1 MNTDLN
7 FTRREIVYALTFA
20 ITSALL
26 PNHSAARAGK
36 DQSQIPVRDD
46 GKPLTF
52 GLLLFPNLTAL
63 DLVAPQLVMS
73 KLPNSVVHLV
83 AESPNPVM
91 SDSDVAIVPSMT
103 FEQCPEDLDV
113 FFVPGGPKGTLT
125 ALQNDRLL
133 DFVSHR
139 GSRARYVTSVCTGSV
154 LLGAAGL
161 LKGYKAASYWG
172 TLDILPVFG
181 ATPVNER
188 VVKDRDRITGGGIT
202 AGLDFGLELAAELR
216 GEKRARLQQLIM
228 EYDPKPPF
236 DSGSLVTASP
246 ETVAHARELLGPS
259 LLAIRAEAERAARRR
274 GLTPP

>member
-1 MNTDLN
+1 MNRDLN
-7 FTRREIVYALTFA
+7 FTRREVFSALTFA
-20 ITSALL
+20 TTSALL
-26 PNHSAARAGK
+26 TSDSAAQTAAK
-36 DQSQIPVRDD
+36 DQSQLVARDSE
-46 GKPLTF
+46 KPLTC
-52 GLLLFPNLTAL
+52 GLLLFPNMTAL

-73 KLPNSVVHLV
+73 KLPNSVVHLI
-83 AESPNPVM
+83 AESQSPVM
-91 SDSDVAIVPSMT
+91 SDSDLAIVPTMT
-103 FEQCPEDLDV
+103 FEQCPDELDV

-139 GSRARYVTSVCTGSV
+139 GSRARYLTSVCTGSV

-172 TLDILPVFG
+172 TLDLLPVFG
-181 ATPVNER
+181 ATPVSDR
-188 VVKDRDRITGGGIT
+188 VVKDRNRITGGGIT

-216 GEKRARLQQLIM
+216 GEQRARLQQLIM

-236 DSGSLVTASP
+236 DSGSLNTASA

-274 GLTPP
+274 G

>member
-7 FTRREIVYALTFA
+7 FTRRKIVSALTYA
-20 ITSALL
+20 ATSAFLT
-26 PNHSAARAGK
+26 NHSAAQSAGK
-36 DQSQIPVRDD
+36 DRSQIPVRED
-46 GKPLTF
+46 GKPLIF
-52 GLLLFPNLTAL
+52 GLLLFPNLIAL

-91 SDSDVAIVPSMT
+91 SDSDLAIVPTMT

-125 ALQNDRLL
+125 ALQNDRVL

-181 ATPVNER
+181 ATPVNGR
-188 VVKDRDRITGGGIT
+188 VVKDRNRITGGGIT

-236 DSGSLVTASP
+236 DSGSLVTASA

-259 LLAIRAEAERAARRR
+259 LLAIRAEAERAVRRR
-274 GLTPP
+274 G

>member
-7 FTRREIVYALTFA
+7 FTRRKIVSALTYA
-20 ITSALL
+20 ATSAFLT
-26 PNHSAARAGK
+26 NHSAAQSAGK
-36 DQSQIPVRDD
+36 DRSQIPVRED
-46 GKPLTF
+46 GKPLIF

-91 SDSDVAIVPSMT
+91 SDSDLAIVPTMT

-181 ATPVNER
+181 ATPVNGR
-188 VVKDRDRITGGGIT
+188 VVKDRNRITGGGIT

-236 DSGSLVTASP
+236 DSGSLVTASA

-259 LLAIRAEAERAARRR
+259 LLAIRAEAERAVRRR
-274 GLTPP
+274 G

>member
-1 MNTDLN
+1 MIKDLS
-7 FTRREIVYALTFA
+7 FTRREVFSALTFA
-20 ITSALL
+20 TTSAILTNDL
-26 PNHSAARAGK
+26 AAQTPGKDEPQIAAREV
-36 DQSQIPVRDD
+36 D
-46 GKPLTF
+46 KPLTF

-63 DLVAPQLVMS
+63 GLVAPQLVMS

-83 AESPNPVM
+83 AESAEPVV
-91 SDSDVAIVPSMT
+91 SDSDLAIVPTMT
-103 FEQCPEDLDV
+103 FEQCPEEMDV

-139 GSRARYVTSVCTGSV
+139 GSRARYITSVCTGSV

-161 LKGYKAASYWG
+161 LQGYKAASYWG
-172 TLDILPVFG
+172 TLDMLPVFG
-181 ATPVNER
+181 ATPVNQR
-188 VVKDRDRITGGGIT
+188 VVKDRNRITGGGIT

-236 DSGSLVTASP
+236 DSGSLDTASA

-274 GLTPP
+274 G

>member
-1 MNTDLN
+1 MNKDLN
-7 FTRREIVYALTFA
+7 VTRREVVSALTLA
-20 ITSALL
+20 TTSALL
-26 PNHSAARAGK
+26 INDLAAETTGK
-36 DQSQIPVRDD
+36 DGSQISARDID
-46 GKPLTF
+46 KPLTF

-73 KLPNSVVHLV
+73 KLPNATVHLV
-83 AESPNPVM
+83 AESPGPVM
-91 SDSDVAIVPSMT
+91 SDSGLAIVPTMT
-103 FEQCPEDLDV
+103 FEQCPEELDV

-139 GSRARYVTSVCTGSV
+139 GSRARYITSVCTGSV

-172 TLDILPVFG
+172 TLDMLPVFG

-188 VVKDRDRITGGGIT
+188 VVKDRNRITGGGIT

-236 DSGSLVTASP
+236 DSGSLDTASA
-246 ETVAHARELLGPS
+246 ETVAHARELLGPVS
-259 LLAIRAEAERAARRR
+259 YTH
-274 GLTPP
+274 LTLPTNREV